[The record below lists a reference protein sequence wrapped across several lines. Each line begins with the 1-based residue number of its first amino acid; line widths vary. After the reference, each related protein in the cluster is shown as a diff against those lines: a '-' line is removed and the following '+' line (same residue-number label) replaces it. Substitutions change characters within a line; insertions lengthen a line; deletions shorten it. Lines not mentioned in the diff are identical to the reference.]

1 MIVKVPNNMEPNVN
15 VPVARQG
22 QTGDNG
28 VCNGVASAVHHGRP
42 VRLHLR
48 PKGFAMSNTTI
59 SKGGLSATISSKGA
73 ELTSLA
79 LDGREYLWQ
88 ADPTFWGKHAPVLF
102 PIVGSLR
109 GDEAE
114 SAQGTCRMPRHGLAR
129 INEHRV
135 SEVAED
141 GSAVT
146 FEFTSSPETLE
157 AYPYE
162 FKLNMTYAITGDAT
176 LTQTF
181 SVTNTGAADMPF
193 SVGGH
198 PAFNVPAPGAG
209 DEAFD
214 EYVIEFSEPWT
225 CVAPT
230 IAEGGLLTFDETT
243 VPVENADVLPVT
255 RELFSRDAVMLT
267 DVPGGTLTLRGTKSG
282 RGVRIDFADFKYIGI
297 WSACQ
302 GNSPFI
308 ALEPWTGHATLTSE
322 DDVFE
327 HKRNVT
333 VIAPGETR
341 DFSFSMTVL

>member
-1 MIVKVPNNMEPNVN
+1 
-15 VPVARQG
+15 
-22 QTGDNG
+22 
-28 VCNGVASAVHHGRP
+28 
-42 VRLHLR
+42 
-48 PKGFAMSNTTI
+48 MSNTTI

-135 SEVAED
+135 AEVAED

-162 FKLNMTYAITGDAT
+162 FKLNMTYAITGEAT

-181 SVTNTGAADMPF
+181 SSTTWLSPPF
-193 SVGGH
+193 AS
-198 PAFNVPAPGAG
+198 
-209 DEAFD
+209 
-214 EYVIEFSEPWT
+214 T
-225 CVAPT
+225 
-230 IAEGGLLTFDETT
+230 LL
-243 VPVENADVLPVT
+243 LPYRRT
-255 RELFSRDAVMLT
+255 
-267 DVPGGTLTLRGTKSG
+267 
-282 RGVRIDFADFKYIGI
+282 
-297 WSACQ
+297 
-302 GNSPFI
+302 
-308 ALEPWTGHATLTSE
+308 
-322 DDVFE
+322 
-327 HKRNVT
+327 
-333 VIAPGETR
+333 
-341 DFSFSMTVL
+341 

>member
-1 MIVKVPNNMEPNVN
+1 
-15 VPVARQG
+15 
-22 QTGDNG
+22 
-28 VCNGVASAVHHGRP
+28 
-42 VRLHLR
+42 
-48 PKGFAMSNTTI
+48 MSNTTI

-88 ADPTFWGKHAPVLF
+88 ADPAFWGKHAPVLF

-114 SAQGTCRMPRHGLAR
+114 SSQGACRMPRHGLAR

-135 SEVAED
+135 AEAAED

-146 FEFTSSPETLE
+146 FELTSSPETLE

-162 FKLNMTYAITGDAT
+162 FKLNMAYAITGEAT

-181 SVTNTGAADMPF
+181 SVTNTGTADMPF

-198 PAFNVPAPGAG
+198 PAFNVPAPGAEG
-209 DEAFD
+209 EAFED
-214 EYVIEFSEPWT
+214 YVIEFTEPWT
-225 CVAPT
+225 CVAPR
-230 IAEGGLLTFDETT
+230 IADGGLLTFDETT
-243 VPVENADVLPVT
+243 TPVEDADVLPVT
-255 RELFSRDAVMLT
+255 RELFAHDAVMLT
-267 DVPGGTLTLRGTKSG
+267 DVPDNTLTLRGTKSG
-282 RGVRIDFADFKYIGI
+282 RGVRVDFTDFKYIGI

-302 GNSPFI
+302 GRSPFI

-327 HKRNVT
+327 HKRNIT

-341 DFSFSMTVL
+341 EFSFSMTVL